1 MGVKRMSV
9 FALTNCWTVE
19 PSSPC
24 EFNIVPVHLS
34 VTMVITFLKHMGIIA
49 VKLAVIVTK

>member
-1 MGVKRMSV
+1 MSV

-19 PSSPC
+19 PSSPD

-34 VTMVITFLKHMGIIA
+34 VTMVITFLKHMRIIA